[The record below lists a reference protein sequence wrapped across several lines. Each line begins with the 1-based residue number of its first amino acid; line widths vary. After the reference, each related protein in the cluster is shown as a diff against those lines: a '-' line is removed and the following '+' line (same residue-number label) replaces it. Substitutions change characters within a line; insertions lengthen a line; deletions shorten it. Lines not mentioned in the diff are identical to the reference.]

1 MTDEDR
7 WGQLRETLD
16 RLHAWPGPYTF
27 KFVVPSA
34 RVAEVREAAGDLPF
48 TERASSNG
56 RYVSLSAT
64 VQIGVVDEVLDVYRA
79 IDGIPGVV
87 SL

>member
-1 MTDEDR
+1 MTDDDR
-7 WGQLRETLD
+7 WGRLRETLD

-34 RVAEVREAAGDLPF
+34 RVPEVRQAARDLPF
-48 TERASSNG
+48 TERVSSNG

-64 VQIGVVDEVLDVYRA
+64 VQIGAVEEVLDVYRA

>member
-7 WGQLRETLD
+7 WGRLRETLD
-16 RLHAWPGPYTF
+16 RLHVWPGPYTF

-34 RVAEVREAAGDLPF
+34 RVPEVRDAASDLRF

-56 RYVSLSAT
+56 RYVSLTAT
-64 VQIGVVDEVLDVYRA
+64 VQIGAVDEVLDVYRA
-79 IDGIPGVV
+79 IEGIPGVV

>member
-7 WGQLRETLD
+7 WGRLRETLE

-27 KFVVPSA
+27 KFVVPRA
-34 RVAEVREAAGDLPF
+34 RVSDVREAVSDLDF

-64 VQIGVVDEVLDVYRA
+64 VQVGAVDEVVDVYRA
-79 IDGIPGVV
+79 LEGIPGVV

>member
-1 MTDEDR
+1 MTDDDR
-7 WGQLRETLD
+7 WKRLRETLD

-34 RVAEVREAAGDLPF
+34 RVPEVREAVCDLAF
-48 TERASSNG
+48 TERSSSNG
-56 RYVSLSAT
+56 RYVSLTAT
-64 VQIGVVDEVLDVYRA
+64 VQAGAVDEILDVYRA
-79 IDGIPGVV
+79 IEDIPGVV

>member
-7 WGQLRETLD
+7 WEQLRETLE

-27 KFVVPSA
+27 KFVLPSA
-34 RVAEVREAAGDLPF
+34 RVADVREAVPGLPF
-48 TERASSNG
+48 AERASQNG

-64 VQIGVVDEVLDVYRA
+64 VQAGVVDEILDVYRA